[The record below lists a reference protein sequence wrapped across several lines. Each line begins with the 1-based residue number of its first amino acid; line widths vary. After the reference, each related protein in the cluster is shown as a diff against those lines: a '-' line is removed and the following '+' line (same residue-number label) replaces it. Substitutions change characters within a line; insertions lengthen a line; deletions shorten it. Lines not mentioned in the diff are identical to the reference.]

1 MKHLKLY
8 EDHNNYY
15 YQIDTDQFDEDTRFD
30 AYHEDAWSTSDWV
43 DFNQNEIDTI
53 KGMFDDYFL
62 FVGYSDFNQKS
73 DGMIIINNNPH
84 LDKRKDWAGTLFYV
98 IKLPD
103 EWYYTVDFKTQTFY
117 KCDQFGGLLKFI
129 KDKYLS

>member
-15 YQIDTDQFDEDTRFD
+15 YQIDTDQFDEDTMYD
-30 AYHEDAWSTSDWV
+30 TYTQNEWDTSNWV

-53 KGMFDDYFL
+53 KGMFDDYFV

-73 DGMIIINNNPH
+73 DGMIVINSNLH
-84 LDKRKDWAGTLFYV
+84 LDKRKDWSGTLFYV

-103 EWYYTVDFKTQTFY
+103 EWYYTVDFKTQICY
-117 KCDQFGGLLKFI
+117 KCDQFVGLLRFI